1 VVGPTVQTM
10 YDLVFANGTWVD
22 RRRISE
28 LCRGATRIVACD
40 GALQRCLKAEVMPS
54 LVMGDMDSVDPEAL
68 KTFTA
73 SGGEAVS
80 LFEQN
85 SNDLAKALGW
95 LEQNGGG
102 RCIVVGATGGDPQ
115 HEWANLLSCA
125 ASKMDVEC
133 ESTTQNYRFIRPEV
147 TYSIEVRKGME
158 FSLFA
163 LSEARGINLSGATYP
178 LTDATLEMGSQ
189 GLHNMAEEERIE
201 LSFKQGHLMLM
212 HPRSDSTAGETSE
225 A

>member
-1 VVGPTVQTM
+1 MQAT
-10 YDLVFANGTWVD
+10 YDLVFASGAWVED
-22 RRRISE
+22 PRIGD
-28 LCRGATRIVACD
+28 LCRGATRIVARD
-40 GALQRCLKAEVMPS
+40 GALQRCLGAEVMPS

-73 SGGEAVS
+73 TGGEVVR
-80 LFEQN
+80 LFDQN
-85 SNDLAKALGW
+85 SSDLAKALGW
-95 LEQNGGG
+95 LKQNGGG

-125 ASKMDVEC
+125 ASNMDVGC
-133 ESTTQNYRFIRPEV
+133 ESTTQMYRFLQPDMS
-147 TYSIEVRKGME
+147 YSIEIEKGTE

-163 LSEARGINLSGATYP
+163 LPEARGINLFGAVYP

-189 GLHNMAEEERIE
+189 GLHNVAEDERIE
-201 LSFKQGHLMLM
+201 LNFKQGRLMLVQSC
-212 HPRSDSTAGETSE
+212 PDSTVEETSE